1 MEKPNLRKAFTLIE
15 LLVVIAIIAILIG
28 MLLPAVQKVREAAG
42 RAKCSNNIK
51 QLSLAM
57 HNYLAVYNAFPQ
69 TQFDARGGQVDLANW
84 GWIPKLLPY
93 IEQEALAK
101 LVDFNDSYS
110 TPRTLPVRM
119 AVIQSLNCPSDPK
132 PASNNTYGESGS
144 AMTGVYGS
152 PDWGIPPQNGAP
164 AAVGDTP
171 PNASQKTGGFYAQH
185 SSYYGSYGDGYS
197 TSSGYAYGAT
207 NNGQIGDDGCDQY
220 TASGSWQRYNN
231 GGDPLVSDGAPQ
243 PTAWLGGDK
252 YGNGGR
258 GFFGGGKGP
267 TKPTGVATTAKNVR
281 PSDVTDGLSN
291 TIMIGHTV
299 SNAAGNKVGWYQG
312 FSIGGTSLPPNYI
325 RPCMQMGLNINSIT
339 AVNTPC
345 NPPACGQAAWQSRG
359 FNSYHTGGIVVSM
372 GDGSVKFI
380 VDGINQKSY
389 NALGSKAGGEVTPDF

>member
-1 MEKPNLRKAFTLIE
+1 MPKYILRKAFTLIE

-28 MLLPAVQKVREAAG
+28 LLLPAVQKVREAAG

-57 HNYLAVYNAFPQ
+57 HNYLGAYDAFPQ
-69 TQFDARGGQVDLANW
+69 TQMDITGGQTGLANW

-93 IEQEALAK
+93 IEQEALGK
-101 LVDFNDSYS
+101 LVDFNDSYA
-110 TPRTLPVRM
+110 TPKVQPVRM
-119 AVIQSLNCPSDPK
+119 AVIQSINCPSDPK
-132 PASNNTYGESGS
+132 PASNNTYGDLVSPGGL
-144 AMTGVYGS
+144 GVYGS
-152 PDWGIPPQNGAP
+152 PDWGCPPQNGAP
-164 AAVGDTP
+164 AAIPDIA
-171 PNASQKTGGFYAQH
+171 ASRRFYAQH

-197 TSSGYAYGAT
+197 TSSGYPYGAT

-220 TASGSWQRYNN
+220 TASGSWARYNN
-231 GGDPLVSDGAPQ
+231 GGAPRISDGAPQ
-243 PTAWLGGDK
+243 PTTYLGGDK
-252 YGNGGR
+252 DGNGGR
-258 GFFGGGKGP
+258 GFFAGGKGA
-267 TKPTGVATTAKNVR
+267 TNPTGVATTAKNVR

-299 SNAAGNKVGWYQG
+299 SNAAGSKEGWYQG
-312 FSIGGTSLPPNYI
+312 MSIGGTSLPPNYL
-325 RPCMQMGLNINSIT
+325 RPCMQMGLNINSAS

-345 NPPACGQAAWQSRG
+345 QPASCGRQSWQARG

-380 VDGINQKSY
+380 VDGINQKSF

>member
-1 MEKPNLRKAFTLIE
+1 MPKYLLRKAFTLIE

-28 MLLPAVQKVREAAG
+28 LLLPAVQKVREAAG

-57 HNYLAVYNAFPQ
+57 HNYLGVYNAFPQ
-69 TQFDARGGQVDLANW
+69 TQFDVTGNQTQLANW

-132 PASNNTYGESGS
+132 PASNNTYGELITPGGS
-144 AMTGVYGS
+144 GVYGS
-152 PDWGIPPQNGAP
+152 PQWGCPPQNGAP
-164 AAVGDTP
+164 AAIPDIA
-171 PNASQKTGGFYAQH
+171 ASGRYYAQH
-185 SSYYGSYGDGYS
+185 PSYYGSYGDGYS
-197 TSSGYAYGAT
+197 TSSGYSYGNQA
-207 NNGQIGDDGCDQY
+207 GDDGCDQY

-243 PTAWLGGDK
+243 PTAYLGGDK
-252 YGNGGR
+252 NGNGGR
-258 GFFGGGKGP
+258 GFFGGGGP
-267 TKPTGVATTAKNVR
+267 PKNPTGVATTARNVR

-299 SNAAGNKVGWYQG
+299 SNAAGSKEGWYQG

-325 RPCMQMGLNINSIT
+325 RPCMQMGLNINSTT
-339 AVNTPC
+339 AANTPC
-345 NPPACGQAAWQSRG
+345 NPAACGAQSWHSRG

-380 VDGINQKSY
+380 VDGINQKSF

>member
-1 MEKPNLRKAFTLIE
+1 MEKHNLRKAFTLIE

-69 TQFDARGGQVDLANW
+69 TQFDATGGQIDLANW

-152 PDWGIPPQNGAP
+152 PDWGCPPQNGAP

>member
-1 MEKPNLRKAFTLIE
+1 MPKYILRKAFTLIE

-69 TQFDARGGQVDLANW
+69 TQFDATGGQSGLANW

-152 PDWGIPPQNGAP
+152 PDWGCPPQNGAP

-171 PNASQKTGGFYAQH
+171 PNASQRTGGFYAQH

-197 TSSGYAYGAT
+197 TSSGYPYGAT

-267 TKPTGVATTAKNVR
+267 TNPTGVATTAKNVR

-325 RPCMQMGLNINSIT
+325 RPCMQRGLNINSNT

-345 NPPACGQAAWQSRG
+345 NPAACGAQSWQSRG

>member
-1 MEKPNLRKAFTLIE
+1 MSKYLLRKAFTLIE

-28 MLLPAVQKVREAAG
+28 LLLPAVQKVREAAG

-57 HNYLAVYNAFPQ
+57 HNYLGVYNAFPQ
-69 TQFDARGGQVDLANW
+69 TQMDITGGQTGLANW
-84 GWIPKLLPY
+84 GWMPKLLPY

-119 AVIQSLNCPSDPK
+119 AVIQSINCPSDPK
-132 PASNNTYGESGS
+132 PASNNTYGELVTPSGL
-144 AMTGVYGS
+144 GVYGS
-152 PDWGIPPQNGAP
+152 PQWGCPPQNGAP
-164 AAVGDTP
+164 AAIPDIA
-171 PNASQKTGGFYAQH
+171 ASSRFYAQH
-185 SSYYGSYGDGYS
+185 ASYYGSYGDGYS
-197 TSSGYAYGAT
+197 TSSGYPYGAT

-243 PTAWLGGDK
+243 PTTYLGGDK
-252 YGNGGR
+252 DGNGGR
-258 GFFGGGKGP
+258 GFFAGGKGP
-267 TKPTGVATTAKNVR
+267 TNPTGVATTAKNVR
-281 PSDVTDGLSN
+281 PVDVTDGLSN

-299 SNAAGNKVGWYQG
+299 SNAAGSKEGWYQG
-312 FSIGGTSLPPNYI
+312 MSVGGTSLPPNYL
-325 RPCMQMGLNINSIT
+325 RPCMQMGLNINS
-339 AVNTPC
+339 ASAANTPC
-345 NPPACGQAAWQSRG
+345 QPASCGRQSWQARG

-380 VDGINQKSY
+380 VDGINQKSF